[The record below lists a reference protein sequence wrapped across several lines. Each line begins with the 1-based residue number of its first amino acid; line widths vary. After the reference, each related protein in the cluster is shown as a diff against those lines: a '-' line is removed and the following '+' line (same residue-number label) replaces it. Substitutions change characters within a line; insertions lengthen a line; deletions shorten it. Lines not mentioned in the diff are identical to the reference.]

1 MLSEQY
7 NLNDPEER
15 TSFHNETAKRLAQI
29 EEVLERNNYIEA
41 VSNLYHI
48 DKAGLTDLVH
58 KYGIAGV
65 PRSEIVEREERRAEH
80 ESRAADPAKNKP
92 MKLLLTWM
100 VNEPGLFQKLDGI
113 IDETCF
119 EDGVYRV
126 VADKLYSQYREN
138 GRVELIASA
147 QLKSAYKKYEKVSTR
162 SGFTAEQVAAMILRN
177 AGITDVTIR
186 PIAGDLT
193 DNYNPKDHTLNL
205 SQNVYGSRSIAAIG
219 VAAHECGHAIQHA
232 EGYAPLGFRSAI
244 VPVVSI
250 GSTLS
255 WPLIQIGLLI
265 PRLDVCITLGILLFS
280 LVVVF
285 QFVTLPVEFN
295 ASGRAIAIL
304 RNGGFM
310 TEEELGGAKRVL
322 TAAALTY
329 VAAMVT
335 AILQLVRLLLLTNR
349 RR

>member
-1 MLSEQY
+1 MKWENIKGKTITDIIYIKKEMSDMPYFYFDPTYILVLIGVVLS
-7 NLNDPEER
+7 
-15 TSFHNETAKRLAQI
+15 
-29 EEVLERNNYIEA
+29 
-41 VSNLYHI
+41 
-48 DKAGLTDLVH
+48 
-58 KYGIAGV
+58 
-65 PRSEIVEREERRAEH
+65 
-80 ESRAADPAKNKP
+80 
-92 MKLLLTWM
+92 
-100 VNEPGLFQKLDGI
+100 
-113 IDETCF
+113 
-119 EDGVYRV
+119 
-126 VADKLYSQYREN
+126 
-138 GRVELIASA
+138 LIASA
-147 QLKSAYKKYEKVSTR
+147 QVKSAYKKYEKVSTR
-162 SGFTAEQVAAMILRN
+162 SGFTAEQV
-177 AGITDVTIR
+177 
-186 PIAGDLT
+186 
-193 DNYNPKDHTLNL
+193 
-205 SQNVYGSRSIAAIG
+205 AAIG

-255 WPLIQIGLLI
+255 WPLILIGLLI

>member
-1 MLSEQY
+1 MKK
-7 NLNDPEER
+7 P
-15 TSFHNETAKRLAQI
+15 K
-29 EEVLERNNYIEA
+29 
-41 VSNLYHI
+41 
-48 DKAGLTDLVH
+48 
-58 KYGIAGV
+58 
-65 PRSEIVEREERRAEH
+65 H
-80 ESRAADPAKNKP
+80 EL
-92 MKLLLTWM
+92 MTF
-100 VNEPGLFQKLDGI
+100 V
-113 IDETCF
+113 
-119 EDGVYRV
+119 
-126 VADKLYSQYREN
+126 
-138 GRVELIASA
+138 
-147 QLKSAYKKYEKVSTR
+147 
-162 SGFTAEQVAAMILRN
+162 

-186 PIAGDLT
+186 PIAGELT

-255 WPLIQIGLLI
+255 WPLILIGLLI

>member
-1 MLSEQY
+1 M
-7 NLNDPEER
+7 
-15 TSFHNETAKRLAQI
+15 
-29 EEVLERNNYIEA
+29 
-41 VSNLYHI
+41 
-48 DKAGLTDLVH
+48 
-58 KYGIAGV
+58 
-65 PRSEIVEREERRAEH
+65 RR
-80 ESRAADPAKNKP
+80 
-92 MKLLLTWM
+92 
-100 VNEPGLFQKLDGI
+100 
-113 IDETCF
+113 
-119 EDGVYRV
+119 YRP
-126 VADKLYSQYREN
+126 DQDSLPK
-138 GRVELIASA
+138 
-147 QLKSAYKKYEKVSTR
+147 
-162 SGFTAEQVAAMILRN
+162 
-177 AGITDVTIR
+177 IR
-186 PIAGDLT
+186 PIAGELT

-255 WPLIQIGLLI
+255 WPLILIGLLI

>member
-1 MLSEQY
+1 
-7 NLNDPEER
+7 
-15 TSFHNETAKRLAQI
+15 
-29 EEVLERNNYIEA
+29 
-41 VSNLYHI
+41 
-48 DKAGLTDLVH
+48 
-58 KYGIAGV
+58 
-65 PRSEIVEREERRAEH
+65 
-80 ESRAADPAKNKP
+80 
-92 MKLLLTWM
+92 
-100 VNEPGLFQKLDGI
+100 
-113 IDETCF
+113 
-119 EDGVYRV
+119 
-126 VADKLYSQYREN
+126 
-138 GRVELIASA
+138 
-147 QLKSAYKKYEKVSTR
+147 
-162 SGFTAEQVAAMILRN
+162 MILRN
-177 AGITDVTIR
+177 AGITDVAIR
-186 PIAGDLT
+186 PIAGELT

-232 EGYAPLGFRSAI
+232 EGYVPLSFRSAI

-255 WPLIQIGLLI
+255 WPLILIGLLI
-265 PRLDVCITLGILLFS
+265 PRLDVCITFGIILFS

-285 QFVTLPVEFN
+285 QFVTLPVAPN

>member
-1 MLSEQY
+1 MPYFYFDPTYILVLIGVVLS
-7 NLNDPEER
+7 
-15 TSFHNETAKRLAQI
+15 
-29 EEVLERNNYIEA
+29 
-41 VSNLYHI
+41 
-48 DKAGLTDLVH
+48 
-58 KYGIAGV
+58 
-65 PRSEIVEREERRAEH
+65 
-80 ESRAADPAKNKP
+80 
-92 MKLLLTWM
+92 
-100 VNEPGLFQKLDGI
+100 
-113 IDETCF
+113 
-119 EDGVYRV
+119 
-126 VADKLYSQYREN
+126 
-138 GRVELIASA
+138 LIASA
-147 QLKSAYKKYEKVSTR
+147 QVKSAYKKYEKVSTR
-162 SGFTAEQVAAMILRN
+162 LGFTAEQVAAMILRN
-177 AGITDVTIR
+177 AGITDVAIR
-186 PIAGDLT
+186 PIAGELT

-232 EGYAPLGFRSAI
+232 EGYVPLSFRSAI

-255 WPLIQIGLLI
+255 WPLILIGLLI
-265 PRLDVCITLGILLFS
+265 PRLDVCITFGIILFS

>member
-1 MLSEQY
+1 MPYFYFDPTYILVLIGVVLS
-7 NLNDPEER
+7 
-15 TSFHNETAKRLAQI
+15 
-29 EEVLERNNYIEA
+29 
-41 VSNLYHI
+41 
-48 DKAGLTDLVH
+48 
-58 KYGIAGV
+58 
-65 PRSEIVEREERRAEH
+65 
-80 ESRAADPAKNKP
+80 
-92 MKLLLTWM
+92 
-100 VNEPGLFQKLDGI
+100 
-113 IDETCF
+113 
-119 EDGVYRV
+119 
-126 VADKLYSQYREN
+126 
-138 GRVELIASA
+138 LIASA
-147 QLKSAYKKYEKVSTR
+147 QVKAAYKKYEKVSTR

-177 AGITDVTIR
+177 AGITDVAIR
-186 PIAGDLT
+186 PIAGELT

-232 EGYAPLGFRSAI
+232 EGYVPLSFRSAI

-255 WPLIQIGLLI
+255 WPLILIGLLI
-265 PRLDVCITLGILLFS
+265 PRLDVCITFGIILFS

>member
-1 MLSEQY
+1 MPYFYFDPTYILVLIGVVLS
-7 NLNDPEER
+7 
-15 TSFHNETAKRLAQI
+15 
-29 EEVLERNNYIEA
+29 
-41 VSNLYHI
+41 
-48 DKAGLTDLVH
+48 
-58 KYGIAGV
+58 
-65 PRSEIVEREERRAEH
+65 
-80 ESRAADPAKNKP
+80 
-92 MKLLLTWM
+92 
-100 VNEPGLFQKLDGI
+100 
-113 IDETCF
+113 
-119 EDGVYRV
+119 
-126 VADKLYSQYREN
+126 
-138 GRVELIASA
+138 LIASA
-147 QLKSAYKKYEKVSTR
+147 QVKSAYKKYEKVSTR

-193 DNYNPKDHTLNL
+193 DNYNP
-205 SQNVYGSRSIAAIG
+205 
-219 VAAHECGHAIQHA
+219 
-232 EGYAPLGFRSAI
+232 
-244 VPVVSI
+244 
-250 GSTLS
+250 
-255 WPLIQIGLLI
+255 
-265 PRLDVCITLGILLFS
+265 
-280 LVVVF
+280 VVF

>member
-1 MLSEQY
+1 MPYFYFDPTYILVLIGVVLS
-7 NLNDPEER
+7 
-15 TSFHNETAKRLAQI
+15 
-29 EEVLERNNYIEA
+29 
-41 VSNLYHI
+41 
-48 DKAGLTDLVH
+48 
-58 KYGIAGV
+58 
-65 PRSEIVEREERRAEH
+65 
-80 ESRAADPAKNKP
+80 
-92 MKLLLTWM
+92 
-100 VNEPGLFQKLDGI
+100 
-113 IDETCF
+113 
-119 EDGVYRV
+119 
-126 VADKLYSQYREN
+126 
-138 GRVELIASA
+138 LIASA
-147 QLKSAYKKYEKVSTR
+147 QVKSAYKKYEKVSTR

-177 AGITDVTIR
+177 AGIVAIR
-186 PIAGDLT
+186 PIAGELT

-232 EGYAPLGFRSAI
+232 EGYVPLSFRSAI

-255 WPLIQIGLLI
+255 WPLILIGLLI
-265 PRLDVCITLGILLFS
+265 PRLDVCITFGIILFS

>member
-1 MLSEQY
+1 MKWENLKGKTITDIIYIKKEMSDMPYFYFDPTYILVLIGVVLS
-7 NLNDPEER
+7 
-15 TSFHNETAKRLAQI
+15 
-29 EEVLERNNYIEA
+29 
-41 VSNLYHI
+41 
-48 DKAGLTDLVH
+48 
-58 KYGIAGV
+58 
-65 PRSEIVEREERRAEH
+65 
-80 ESRAADPAKNKP
+80 
-92 MKLLLTWM
+92 
-100 VNEPGLFQKLDGI
+100 
-113 IDETCF
+113 
-119 EDGVYRV
+119 
-126 VADKLYSQYREN
+126 
-138 GRVELIASA
+138 LIASA
-147 QLKSAYKKYEKVSTR
+147 QVKSAYKKYEKVSTR

-186 PIAGDLT
+186 PIAGELT

-255 WPLIQIGLLI
+255 WPLILIGLLI

-335 AILQLVRLLLLTNR
+335 AILQLVRLLLQTEEDD
-349 RR
+349 